1 MLSLMEEN
9 FPASVKFTRPEGGM
23 FIWVELPEGL
33 DSCQQIGQ
41 SYFRT
46 CHFKGRRDKVKILPD
61 MFYRQRNT
69 VYQ

>member
-33 DSCQQIGQ
+33 DADGILDEAVEAGVAYIPCLLYTSP
-41 SYFRT
+41 SP
-46 CHFKGRRDKVKILPD
+46 RDCS
-61 MFYRQRNT
+61 
-69 VYQ
+69 